1 MEKKEY
7 KSPKIEVLEI
17 ETEDVIS
24 ASSGSVSLG
33 RDDNKWNVGEQ
44 ASSASTRTNFYDR
57 YND

>member
-24 ASSGSVSLG
+24 ASGKGSIG

-57 YND
+57 STD

>member
-7 KSPKIEVLEI
+7 KSPKIEVLAI

-24 ASSGSVSLG
+24 ASLSPNPS

>member
-24 ASSGSVSLG
+24 TSKVSLD
-33 RDDNKWNVGEQ
+33 RNDNKWNVGEQ